1 VLDPRRIGFVL
12 AGLFGSPTSTDETTH
27 WEHVFKSGSLT
38 LPSYSFEV
46 DYGIADK
53 FKMVSG
59 VGIDAIDIN
68 FERTGFATATIDVIG
83 QKDVVNSTTQSGTV
97 QEFVENPF
105 SNFKLDIKRDG
116 VSLGSVV
123 SAAMRYANN
132 LSGQEHIR
140 NDGYIDG
147 LDLSQGTC
155 SGNLTMRF
163 DDTTMMDL
171 ATNGTP
177 VSLEFVYKISD
188 TLQLIF
194 SIHEVYL
201 PKVKAA
207 IDGPG
212 GIQVSF
218 PWEASHNE
226 AEGCMLSV
234 TLVNDID
241 DMVY

>member
-1 VLDPRRIGFVL
+1 
-12 AGLFGSPTSTDETTH
+12 
-27 WEHVFKSGSLT
+27 
-38 LPSYSFEV
+38 
-46 DYGIADK
+46 
-53 FKMVSG
+53 MVSG